1 MAKICELTQKQRI
14 ENLLYLNYFLPS
26 RRASR
31 QASRA
36 DSGAIDPIGLLDA
49 KAVGGISCQLG
60 PRVHLGCALPFGLR
74 AYGGIVV

>member
-36 DSGAIDPIGLLDA
+36 DPIGLLDA
-49 KAVGGISCQLG
+49 EAVGGISCQLG